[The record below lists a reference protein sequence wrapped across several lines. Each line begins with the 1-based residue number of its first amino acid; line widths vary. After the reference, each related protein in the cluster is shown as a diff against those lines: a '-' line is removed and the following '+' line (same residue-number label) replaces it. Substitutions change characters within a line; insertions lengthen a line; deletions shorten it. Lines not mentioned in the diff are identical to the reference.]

1 MSSSLLFLTLAYL
14 VLIERLTCHA
24 QSHGDRIGEC
34 RLEHLSVMEPTKR
47 VESEGG
53 VAEFWDDKSQQL
65 QCIGVTLI
73 RYTIRPKG
81 LLLPFYTNAPRI
93 HYILQGKG
101 VMEIVVTG
109 CRAMYRSSTKRGM
122 MSSYSD
128 EHQKIQSIEQ
138 NDAVA
143 VPSSSVHW
151 IYNTGHSDLV
161 LFSLVD
167 VANADNQ
174 LDPTFRNFLLSGNGN
189 GKEGEESNNNWF
201 IKKKQREAQE
211 GNVFSGL
218 ALETLIGSF
227 NVQREIAEKV
237 QGLKDWRGSIILVK
251 EGLDWL
257 SPEEE
262 EEEEGLEKRK
272 KGDVNGIEETL
283 CSYSFVHPLGE
294 PRMHADKY
302 NPRGGHITSLN
313 TPNMA
318 VLQYLQLG
326 LDRGV
331 LYKDAILVP
340 HYNLNCHAVIYCT
353 RGSAL
358 VQVINENGK
367 RVLDEEVKEGQVLIV
382 PQHYIVV
389 KKAGSDAFD
398 WVAIKTS
405 DNPII
410 NTLAGEL
417 SLVRAIPEAVLMSSY
432 RMERKEARLLKR
444 KGELTI
450 ISPPLEET
458 H

>member
-1 MSSSLLFLTLAYL
+1 MSSSSLLSLTLAYL
-14 VLIERLTCHA
+14 VLIQCLTCHA
-24 QSHGDRIGEC
+24 QSQGDDRITEC
-34 RLEHLSVMEPTKR
+34 RLEHLSLMKPTKR
-47 VESEGG
+47 VDSEGG
-53 VAEFWDDKSQQL
+53 VTEFWDDNHHQL

-93 HYILQGKG
+93 HYVLQGKG

-109 CRAMYRSSTKRGM
+109 CPAMYRSSTKGF
-122 MSSYSD
+122 D
-128 EHQKIQSIEQ
+128 EHQKIQYIQ
-138 NDAVA
+138 QDDAVA
-143 VPSSSVHW
+143 VPSSSVNW
-151 IYNTGHSDLV
+151 IYNTGDSDLL

-174 LDPTFRNFLLSGNGN
+174 LDPTFRNFFLGGSSMNR
-189 GKEGEESNNNWF
+189 KEGQNSNSKWFKNN
-201 IKKKQREAQE
+201 QREVQE
-211 GNVFSGL
+211 GNNVFSGL

-227 NVQREIAEKV
+227 NVQSVIAEKI

-251 EGLDWL
+251 EGLDLL
-257 SPEEE
+257 SPEQEE
-262 EEEEGLEKRK
+262 EEQTQERSQKRK
-272 KGDVNGIEETL
+272 KKSVNGIEETL
-283 CSYSFVHPLGE
+283 CSYAFVHPLGE

-358 VQVINENGK
+358 VQVIDENGK
-367 RVLDEEVKEGQVLIV
+367 RVLDEEVMEGEVVIV
-382 PQHYIVV
+382 PQHYVVV

-405 DNPII
+405 DNPMI

-417 SLVRAIPEAVLMSSY
+417 SLIRAIPEAVLMNSY
-432 RMERKEARLLKR
+432 QMQRKEARDLKR

-450 ISPPLEET
+450 ITSLRE
-458 H
+458 